1 MPLPTYIQT
10 LLRQYD
16 NSEMDWGDRNNS
28 HVMDDLAYEVTQNND
43 EIYVLSRDFFS
54 DMREFASRMYTPAQL
69 QNYPAPLPDRTCRNA
84 INCLRRRIRSGR
96 FT

>member
-1 MPLPTYIQT
+1 
-10 LLRQYD
+10 
-16 NSEMDWGDRNNS
+16 MDYLA
-28 HVMDDLAYEVTQNND
+28 HEVMQNHAD
-43 EIYVLSRDFFS
+43 AYVLSHQFMA

-96 FT
+96 FAR